1 MRAEVRVRVRVTLTL
16 TFNPNPNQDDE
27 TAALEQ
33 HRRTVGRTIMR
44 NKMRMRE
51 LEETREMRRQD
62 LVRRNLAKSRALEEA
77 QLELEG

>member
-1 MRAEVRVRVRVTLTL
+1 
-16 TFNPNPNQDDE
+16 
-27 TAALEQ
+27 
-33 HRRTVGRTIMR
+33 MR
-44 NKMRMRE
+44 NKMCMRE